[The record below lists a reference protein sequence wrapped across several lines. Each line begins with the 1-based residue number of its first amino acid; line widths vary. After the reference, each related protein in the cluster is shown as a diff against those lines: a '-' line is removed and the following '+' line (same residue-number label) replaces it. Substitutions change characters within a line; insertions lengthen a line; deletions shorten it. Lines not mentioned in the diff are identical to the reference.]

1 MRTNK
6 SEKRVLDAIERVGY
20 VQVSVKDP
28 FHAARRRM
36 LQRMEQ
42 AGQIK
47 LVQPVIGS
55 YMTYT
60 KAT

>member
-20 VQVSVKDP
+20 VQVSVNDP

-55 YMTYT
+55 YMTYA